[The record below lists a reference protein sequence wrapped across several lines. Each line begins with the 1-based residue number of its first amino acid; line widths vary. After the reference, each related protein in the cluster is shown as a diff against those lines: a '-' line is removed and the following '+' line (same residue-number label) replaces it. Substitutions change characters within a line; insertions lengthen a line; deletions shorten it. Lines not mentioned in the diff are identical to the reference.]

1 MRSASITW
9 SAVSLKWCLG
19 TCLALLVVNLPCR
32 YAEFAAETL
41 GEAGTGSSFDSYQT
55 NAIYDS
61 HQTKAIYGGWPW
73 RYVTLSS
80 PPEAGRLIRW
90 ASATWSFAALLS
102 NFAVALT
109 VVATITLIVCLSQQV
124 ATVSLWAASLLAV
137 SWGLYHSHQ
146 DRVVAERLVNHA
158 AIYRSAVVPVWVTR
172 FVPSFGLRPFARI
185 RGVML
190 FRYDCTAVETIAK
203 LPDLH
208 TLGVWNQFPPAAQLR
223 PLSLRPRL
231 CKLIIANADL
241 EDWVPQFIATQSSL
255 QHLELLGCHG
265 LGAGLA
271 ELDRL
276 SELRIFNATASD
288 LPISSLTNAHWPR
301 RLRQIQLSHPLAG
314 EQTLELSE
322 CQELRSL
329 QISSRDN
336 LPNPDLLTLRLDGMP
351 QLRVLAL
358 ASSQKASLSITH
370 APRLQELRV
379 ATGVDQ
385 NSFLSYSTSP
395 IGLWLERLLVVN
407 APSLKKLHCYGLDM
421 KDIVIQQSPNL
432 IELTVDRSR
441 DNAQLATEDV
451 ASNADNLNGLIKG
464 LAGCSGPLV
473 IDLSTLPLQG
483 INLAP
488 LAQNKRIREL
498 QLARTGVSA
507 EQLRAVLAL
516 PRLKKLD
523 VRNCPISNAEA
534 AELLLSTPQLTQ
546 FLVDSATFEQIEIVD
561 RNQLIDY
568 MAGASPRASAVRIVG
583 SPLLRSELL
592 LGDNV
597 KTLCIKD
604 GYSLQGLSV
613 NGPIPYET
621 TLQGL
626 RDLRFLA
633 LGGANVNDRLCEP
646 VWQCLQLNDLTLAYT
661 NLSRQS
667 WRRIDQFK
675 DLRTLIIPGADIDDS
690 VTDQWRELK
699 HLRVVDFSHTRVS
712 RRTLR
717 QLLTRSNLQ
726 RLALNY
732 VDLKQ
737 SDLRGLG
744 DLLQLIELEVAGIGL
759 EEKALRALLNRRLLE
774 RLDLSDSAL
783 TPQCLRV
790 LASDAASHLVFLGL
804 RNCGLG
810 DAELRLIAEAQPKL
824 LLDIEGNPLSAAF
837 RQQLDDSNRLLSR
850 CDRAGFLRC
859 IAHRM
864 PSINTVNLASI
875 GSPTALLGETCDKID
890 IHQFASPHPVTA
902 AR

>member
-19 TCLALLVVNLPCR
+19 AWLALVVVNLPYR

-41 GEAGTGSSFDSYQT
+41 GEANAGSSFDSYQT

-61 HQTKAIYGGWPW
+61 HQTNAIYGGWPW
-73 RYVTLSS
+73 RYVTLAS
-80 PPEAGRLIRW
+80 PEVGQPIRW
-90 ASATWSFAALLS
+90 ASATWAPAALLS
-102 NFAVALT
+102 NCVVALT

-124 ATVSLWAASLLAV
+124 ATVLVWAASLSAV
-137 SWGLYHSHQ
+137 SGGLYQAHQ
-146 DRVVAERLVNHA
+146 DRAVAERLVSHA
-158 AIYRSAVVPVWVTR
+158 AIYRSAVVPIWVTR
-172 FVPSFGLRPFARI
+172 FVPSFGLRPFVRI

-190 FRYDCTAVETIAK
+190 SRHDHAAVETIAK

-208 TLGVWNQFPPAAQLR
+208 TLGVWHQFPSAAQLR

-231 CKLIIANADL
+231 CKLIIAGAEL
-241 EDWVPQFIATQSSL
+241 EDWVPSFIATQTSL
-255 QHLELLGCHG
+255 QHLELLGCRG
-265 LGAGLA
+265 LGGGLA

-288 LPISSLTNAHWPR
+288 FPISSLTNARWAR

-329 QISSRDN
+329 QISPRDN
-336 LPNPDLLTLRLDGMP
+336 LPNPDLLTLRLEGMP

-358 ASSQKASLSITH
+358 ASSQKVSLSIAH

-379 ATGVDQ
+379 ATSADQ
-385 NSFLSYSTSP
+385 SSLLSYSNSP
-395 IGLWLERLLVVN
+395 IGLWLERLAVVN
-407 APSLKKLHCYGLDM
+407 TPSLKKLHCYGLDM
-421 KDIVIQQSPNL
+421 KDITIQQSPNL
-432 IELTVDRSR
+432 IELTVDQYRDSGQLDTRS
-441 DNAQLATEDV
+441 V
-451 ASNADNLNGLIKG
+451 AANADNLNGLIKG
-464 LAGCSGPLV
+464 LSSCSGPLV
-473 IDLSTLPLQG
+473 IDLSTLPLHG
-483 INLAP
+483 IDLAP

-498 QLARTGVSA
+498 QLAHTGVSA
-507 EQLRAVLAL
+507 EQLRAVLTL

-546 FLVDSATFEQIEIVD
+546 FLVDSTTFEQIEIVD

-568 MAGASPRASAVRIVG
+568 TAGASPRASAVRIVG

-592 LGDNV
+592 LGGNL
-597 KTLCIKD
+597 KTLCIQD
-604 GYSLQGLSV
+604 GYSLQGLSI
-613 NGPIPYET
+613 NGPIPYEA

-633 LGGANVNDRLCEP
+633 LGGDNVNDRLCEP
-646 VWQCLQLNDLTLAYT
+646 VWQCLQLNDLTLAYA

-667 WRRIDQFK
+667 WDRIEQFK
-675 DLRTLIIPGADIDDS
+675 NLRTLVIPGADIDDS
-690 VTDQWRELK
+690 VTDQWHELK
-699 HLRVVDFSHTRVS
+699 HLRVVDFSRTRVS

-717 QLLTRSNLQ
+717 QLLLRPNLQ

-732 VDLKQ
+732 VDLKK
-737 SDLRGLG
+737 SDLRGLEN
-744 DLLQLIELEVAGIGL
+744 LMQLIELEVAGIGL
-759 EEKALRALLNRRLLE
+759 EEKTLRALLGRRLLE
-774 RLDLSDSAL
+774 RLDLSDSVL
-783 TPQCLRV
+783 TPHSLRL
-790 LASDAASHLVFLGL
+790 LASDASSHLVFLGL
-804 RNCGLG
+804 RNCGLS
-810 DAELRLIAEAQPKL
+810 DAELRLIVEAQPKL

-837 RQQLDDSNRLLSR
+837 RQQLGNSNRLLSR
-850 CDRAGFLRC
+850 CDRAGFLRS
-859 IAHRM
+859 IAYRVPAM
-864 PSINTVNLASI
+864 NSVNFAAAS
-875 GSPTALLGETCDKID
+875 SPTALLGGTCDKID